1 MFSATLKLVTCLPQ
15 FPFSNLMAGVDISL
29 ALFILHWLVA
39 VEGVGLEAITDE
51 ETKVYKLLSDL
62 LVEANPEQLSDPR
75 PMSQRFMTVKAYQYK
90 GGVQVWGGNRIRLW
104 RG

>member
-1 MFSATLKLVTCLPQ
+1 
-15 FPFSNLMAGVDISL
+15 MAGINIL

-39 VEGVGLEAITDE
+39 VEAIGLESITDE

-62 LVEANPEQLSDPR
+62 LTEASPEQLSDPR

-90 GGVQVWGGNRIRLW
+90 GGVQVWGGKALFPKLKVADFSDDAVE
-104 RG
+104 